1 MPKNEKKNQ
10 QFLASAPRFFVS
22 EGAEQIWGQ
31 LEYLAAQIFEKKAK
45 ICKQILA
52 IFQYKSTE
60 TAENDLTSTN
70 RISATARN

>member
-31 LEYLAAQIFEKKAK
+31 LEYLAAQIFEKKSKNLQANSGNFP
-45 ICKQILA
+45 IQIDGNGR
-52 IFQYKSTE
+52 K
-60 TAENDLTSTN
+60 
-70 RISATARN
+70 